1 MDNLYVQRNPNY
13 LDKTVTPN
21 RRKLTPAYGDI
32 VLWDDIGKSD
42 YSRVAAAGARGSA
55 TRRA

>member
-21 RRKLTPAYGDI
+21 RRNLTANYGDI
-32 VLWDDIGKSD
+32 VLWDDIGQSD
-42 YSRVAAAGARGSA
+42 YSAFADAGARGSG

>member
-21 RRKLTPAYGDI
+21 KRKLTAAYGDI
-32 VLWDDIGKSD
+32 LLWDDIGTV
-42 YSRVAAAGARGSA
+42 RLLGRPAAGHVAAPEGSA
-55 TRRA
+55 